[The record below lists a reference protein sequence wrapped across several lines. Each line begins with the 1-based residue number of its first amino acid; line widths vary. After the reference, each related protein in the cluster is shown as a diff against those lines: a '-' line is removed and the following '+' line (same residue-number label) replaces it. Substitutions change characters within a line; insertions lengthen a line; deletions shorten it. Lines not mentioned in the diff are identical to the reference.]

1 MDMEI
6 EKKPVTLEK
15 IQKDLEYFDH
25 DLQMFLYHKLNGR
38 DSEAESYLNA
48 YKYEQ
53 NAIKKE
59 LILKQTEEIIET
71 LDDKKEK
78 I

>member
-15 IQKDLEYFDH
+15 IQKDLEHFDY

-38 DSEAESYLNA
+38 ENEAESYLNA
-48 YKYEQ
+48 YKFEQ

>member
-1 MDMEI
+1 MDMEM
-6 EKKPVTLEK
+6 KKPVTLEK
-15 IQKDLEYFDH
+15 IERDLEHFEH

-38 DSEAESYLNA
+38 DNEAESYLNA

-53 NAIKKE
+53 NAIKNE
-59 LILKQTEEIIET
+59 LILKQTSEIIET
-71 LDDKKEK
+71 LEDKKEK